1 MVQFLDSQTFCYFSC
16 TEHWKK
22 VNEDNFCQACGGV
35 ALKTK
40 FDFKVEL
47 LIECSNKEKD
57 VKTFLMFKRTAKM
70 ITSEENE
77 ESVETKLAEYQGQ
90 KCSVEH
96 DDASDSDTIVI
107 VKNLVINAYTLNKC
121 KTFQMI
127 TVFLSHR
134 KY

>member
-1 MVQFLDSQTFCYFSC
+1 
-16 TEHWKK
+16 
-22 VNEDNFCQACGGV
+22 
-35 ALKTK
+35 
-40 FDFKVEL
+40 
-47 LIECSNKEKD
+47 
-57 VKTFLMFKRTAKM
+57 M

-90 KCSVEH
+90 KCSIEH
-96 DDASDSDTIVI
+96 DDASDSDTIVT